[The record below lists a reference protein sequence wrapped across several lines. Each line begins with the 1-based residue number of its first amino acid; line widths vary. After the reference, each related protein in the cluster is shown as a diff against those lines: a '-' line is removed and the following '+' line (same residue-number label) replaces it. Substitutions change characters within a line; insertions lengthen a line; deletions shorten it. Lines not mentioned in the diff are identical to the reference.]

1 MLSTSNP
8 DNACWSEEDGTK
20 IIVKDKKRFEQEDM
34 KQYFTINKF
43 ASFSRQLNLYGFKKK
58 STGSCCDG
66 QEVFFHNPLFM
77 RDRIDLLNQIK
88 RSSSKSTNATSQ
100 PTQEEELQT
109 MQEQKINILEE
120 KVARLEAQLSNI
132 FNGQNIPAHSR
143 PNSINSLL
151 DIIDTTTMPALTK
164 TKNMKRANSSVSSQ
178 FDLLI
183 DGSQDMD
190 EFFDSKFDMSTTD
203 LGRPTTYESKISAI
217 SFDADETIETSYAQ
231 SPLLHNST
239 KNERLKSYT

>member
-8 DNACWSEEDGTK
+8 DNACWSEDGTK

-58 STGSCCDG
+58 STGSCWDG

-88 RSSSKSTNATSQ
+88 RSSSKPTNATSQ
-100 PTQEEELQT
+100 PIQEEELQK

-120 KVARLEAQLSNI
+120 KVASLEAQLSKLSQDVTLL

-164 TKNMKRANSSVSSQ
+164 TKNMKRATSSVSSQ

-203 LGRPTTYESKISAI
+203 LGRPTTHE
-217 SFDADETIETSYAQ
+217 
-231 SPLLHNST
+231 
-239 KNERLKSYT
+239 

>member
-1 MLSTSNP
+1 M
-8 DNACWSEEDGTK
+8 
-20 IIVKDKKRFEQEDM
+20 
-34 KQYFTINKF
+34 
-43 ASFSRQLNLYGFKKK
+43 YGFKKK

-88 RSSSKSTNATSQ
+88 RSSSKPTNATSQ

-109 MQEQKINILEE
+109 MQEQKIKILEE
-120 KVARLEAQLSNI
+120 KVARLEAQLSKLSQDTLI

-164 TKNMKRANSSVSSQ
+164 TKNMKRATSSVSSQ

-203 LGRPTTYESKISAI
+203 LGRPTTHK
-217 SFDADETIETSYAQ
+217 
-231 SPLLHNST
+231 
-239 KNERLKSYT
+239 